1 MTRFK
6 LIDVKDLVKG
16 KKYLIIQQL
25 NSEDSNFKNS
35 INSLSFIDAFQ
46 GKFKDIHKRSDKLV
60 YVNFDNLSSVIS
72 GKPINCSRNAVMT
85 TSLFYEYIK
94 RKDSLQ
100 LSMEERS
107 LKDIMRNILGDDTFV
122 HYLFEDCCKLELKYE
137 NIQESFEDFKSAESF
152 QLDDLIPINIT
163 EINDLD

>member
-25 NSEDSNFKNS
+25 TSEDSNFKN
-35 INSLSFIDAFQ
+35 ILSFIDAFQ

-60 YVNFDNLSSVIS
+60 YVNFDKLSSIIS
-72 GKPINCSRNAVMT
+72 GKPMNCSRNAVMST
-85 TSLFYEYIK
+85 ALFYEYIK

-100 LSMEERS
+100 LAMEERS
-107 LKDIMRNILGDDTFV
+107 LKDIMRNILGDESFV

-137 NIQESFEDFKSAESF
+137 RMQESIEESNKYSNKDSY
-152 QLDDLIPINIT
+152 QLDELIPINLS